1 MTVVFR
7 VDASPEIGA
16 GHLMRCLVLAQ
27 ALRGRGIESHFVCY
41 ALDSRLVQRILEAGH
56 HYSGLP
62 LVEACDHDVS
72 SENPPELAAWLQAP
86 WHIDASETIERIK
99 TNSVDWLIVDHYG
112 IDFRWE
118 SFLRDHVK
126 KLMVIDDLA
135 DRRHACDLLLDQNLV
150 DNQDERYQ
158 GLIPSNCTNL
168 LGPHYA
174 LLQPQY
180 GELHHCAAPRRPP
193 IKRVL
198 ISFGGWDQH
207 NLTSIALR
215 ALIKLSRDDLLVDV
229 VLSGEN
235 AFAEEVH
242 SLADALGNVVVHQML
257 PSLSELMLQAD
268 LAIGAGGSTSWE
280 RLCLGLPTIVISSAD
295 NQIETCREL
304 AKRGLIDWAGHF
316 DSIGEGALFGA
327 LKAALNNDRHE
338 SVSRD
343 CLKVTDGL
351 GADRVSEI
359 LALTVNTTLR
369 IRPARLS
376 DEDLLL
382 EWRNDAGVRSRSFQS
397 NLVSPDDHRKWFLAR
412 LADQTSRI
420 YIVETESGLEIGQV
434 RFEFEADGW
443 EVHYSIA
450 SFARGMGLG
459 ERVLGAAIQYHLSI
473 FPEACVFGKVLTGN
487 PASQRIFKKLGFQEY
502 KYPKHTV
509 FKLQTG

>member
-1 MTVVFR
+1 
-7 VDASPEIGA
+7 
-16 GHLMRCLVLAQ
+16 
-27 ALRGRGIESHFVCY
+27 
-41 ALDSRLVQRILEAGH
+41 VQRILEGGH
-56 HYSGLP
+56 RYSGLS
-62 LVEACDHDVS
+62 LVAACDHDFS
-72 SENPPELAAWLQAP
+72 SENPPKHGAWLQAP
-86 WHIDASETIERIK
+86 WHKDASETIELIK
-99 TNSVDWLIVDHYG
+99 TNSVDWLVVDHYG

-150 DNQDERYQ
+150 DNKDERYQ
-158 GLIPSNCTNL
+158 GLIPSNCVSL

-180 GELHHCAAPRRPP
+180 GQLHHCAAPRRPP

-198 ISFGGWDQH
+198 VFFGGWDQH
-207 NLTSIALR
+207 NLTSVALR
-215 ALIKLSRDDLLVDV
+215 ALIELSRDDLFVDV
-229 VLSGEN
+229 VLGGEN

-242 SLADALGNVVVHQML
+242 SLAHALGNVAVHRML
-257 PSLSELMLQAD
+257 PSLSELMLRAD
-268 LAIGAGGSTSWE
+268 LAIGAGGSASWE
-280 RLCLGLPTIVISSAD
+280 RLCLGLPTIVISSAN
-295 NQIETCREL
+295 NQVEICKEL
-304 AKRGLIDWAGHF
+304 SKRGLIDWVGHF
-316 DSIGEGALFGA
+316 DSLADGALFRA
-327 LKAALNNDRHE
+327 LKAALNSDLHE

-343 CLKVTDGL
+343 CLNVTDGL

-359 LALTVNTTLR
+359 LALRVNTALR
-369 IRPARLS
+369 IRPARLA
-376 DEDLLL
+376 DKDLLL

-420 YIVETESGLEIGQV
+420 YIVETESGLGIGQV
-434 RFEFEADGW
+434 RFERKADGW

-459 ERVLGAAIQYHLSI
+459 ERVLGAAIQYHLSM
-473 FPEACVFGKVLTGN
+473 FPEACVVGKVLTGN
-487 PASQRIFKKLGFQEY
+487 SASQRIFKKLGFQEY
-502 KYPKHTV
+502 KCPEYSI

>member
-1 MTVVFR
+1 
-7 VDASPEIGA
+7 
-16 GHLMRCLVLAQ
+16 MRCLVLAQ
-27 ALRGRGIESHFVCY
+27 ALRGRGVQSHFVCR

-56 HYSGLP
+56 HYSGLS
-62 LVEACDHDVS
+62 LVEAWEHDVS
-72 SENPPELAAWLQAP
+72 SENPPEHAAWVQAP
-86 WHIDASETIERIK
+86 WLKDASETIELIK
-99 TNSVDWLIVDHYG
+99 TNSVDWLVVDHYG

-150 DNQDERYQ
+150 DNRDERYQ
-158 GLIPSNCTNL
+158 GLIPSNCTSL

-180 GELHHCAAPRRPP
+180 GQLHHCAAPRRPP

-198 ISFGGWDQH
+198 VFFGGWDQH
-207 NLTSIALR
+207 NLTSMALR
-215 ALIKLSRDDLLVDV
+215 ALIDLSRDDLSVDV
-229 VLSGEN
+229 VLSGES
-235 AFAEEVH
+235 AFAEEVQ
-242 SLADALGNVVVHQML
+242 SLAHALGNVVVHQML

-280 RLCLGLPTIVISSAD
+280 RLCLGLPTIVISSAN
-295 NQIETCREL
+295 NQVEICKEL
-304 AKRGLIDWAGHF
+304 AKRGLIDWVGHF
-316 DSIGEGALFGA
+316 DSLADGALFRA

-343 CLKVTDGL
+343 CLNVTDGL

-382 EWRNDAGVRSRSFQS
+382 GWRNDAGVRSRSFRPD
-397 NLVSPDDHRKWFLAR
+397 LVSPDDHRNWFLEK
-412 LADQTSRI
+412 LADPTSRI

-434 RFEFEADGW
+434 RFELETDGW

-459 ERVLGAAIQYHLSI
+459 ERVLAGAIQHHLSI
-473 FPEACVFGKVLTGN
+473 FPEACIFGKVLTGN
-487 PASQRIFKKLGFQEY
+487 FASQKIFIKLGFQES
-502 KYPKHTV
+502 KCPEHSV
-509 FKLQTG
+509 FTLQTG